1 MTDGRRTL
9 SGPTMSGVGHELPLV
24 KGGFRVGR

>member
-9 SGPTMSGVGHELPLV
+9 SGPTMSGVGQVLSFATDR
-24 KGGFRVGR
+24 FRTR